1 MSVQII
7 TRNGEPEYAVLP
19 WDEYQALLREAG
31 RLKADSTIAD
41 TSEPLPSL
49 AEIAGLREKQG
60 LGQQELAR
68 AVGISPAYLAMIEAG
83 ERQPDDAIRRALAR
97 VLQVPGWEALP

>member
-1 MSVQII
+1 MQDAGVAAGVNLFIPGPQS
-7 TRNGEPEYAVLP
+7 TDAE
-19 WDEYQALLREAG
+19 AL
-31 RLKADSTIAD
+31 
-41 TSEPLPSL
+41 
-49 AEIAGLREKQG
+49 AGLREKQG